1 MHAVHDRAIW
11 LSKPGDDL
19 AVLGA
24 FKTVRAQENMSTCNV
39 TVDLLH
45 NDSPSNAL
53 SAFPSKRGEDA
64 QRANM

>member
-1 MHAVHDRAIW
+1 MPCTIVQFGYPSA
-11 LSKPGDDL
+11 GDSL

-24 FKTVRAQENMSTCNV
+24 FNTVRAQESMSACNV
-39 TVDLLH
+39 PVDLLH

-53 SAFPSKRGEDA
+53 GAVPSESGEDA